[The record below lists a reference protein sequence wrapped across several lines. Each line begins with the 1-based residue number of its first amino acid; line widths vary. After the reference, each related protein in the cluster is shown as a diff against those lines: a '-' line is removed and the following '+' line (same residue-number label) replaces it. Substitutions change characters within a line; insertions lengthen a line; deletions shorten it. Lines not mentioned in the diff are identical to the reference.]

1 MPVQMWRKITD
12 KITIAGLGVLRK
24 GRGANLTRPDPGA
37 TVPFPQKNTRE
48 HLSEWVLEEAQ
59 SRRS

>member
-1 MPVQMWRKITD
+1 MSVQMRRKITD
-12 KITIAGLGVLRK
+12 KITIASPRVLK
-24 GRGANLTRPDPGA
+24 RGANLTRPDPGA

-48 HLSEWVLEEAQ
+48 HLSERVLEEAQ